1 MKKIKFF
8 VLGLAVIALAA
19 VFTSTNAFSPKDAL
33 LMENV
38 AALANGWDNPM
49 NPIDGEGG
57 GAIHCLTNSEYN
69 SHANGQNICVRYPD
83 GTKHCRWQNRAM
95 PPLKGQADYDCN

>member
-49 NPIDGEGG
+49 DPEDGGITKCSDEWKDGPNKLLVCTQGG
-57 GAIHCLTNSEYN
+57 CE
-69 SHANGQNICVRYPD
+69 QKD
-83 GTKHCRWQNRAM
+83 GKSVTK
-95 PPLKGQADYDCN
+95 KGLCW